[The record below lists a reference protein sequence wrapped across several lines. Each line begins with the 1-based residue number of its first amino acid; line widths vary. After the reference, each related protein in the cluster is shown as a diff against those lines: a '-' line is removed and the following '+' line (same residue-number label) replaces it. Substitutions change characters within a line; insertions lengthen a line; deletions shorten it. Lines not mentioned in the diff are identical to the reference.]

1 MSFDFPTFLVAATA
15 LTGGIWL
22 TDAVFFAPKRRRT
35 AAEAGGGSDTKNI
48 ETHPTQTAP
57 GYSEPILVEYAR
69 SFFPVILI
77 VLLLRSFVV
86 EPFRIPSGSMM
97 PTLLVGDFILVNK
110 FSYGLRWPVLNSK
123 FLALGEPERGDVVV
137 FRFPRDESVD
147 YIKRVIGL
155 PGDQVYYRDKTVY
168 VNGEPMPQVPLGDYF
183 DENGRQTGLLES
195 VETIGSREH
204 EILIN
209 PRTGDFPRSCGV
221 LAQGPVSVPEGMYFV
236 MGDNRDNSNDGRCWG
251 FVPEEN
257 LVGKAFAIWMSWDGR
272 RDGFPI
278 NLGRIGEVIH

>member
-22 TDAVFFAPKRRRT
+22 ADALFFAPKRRRLSAAAASGSLEA
-35 AAEAGGGSDTKNI
+35 AAETPAR
-48 ETHPTQTAP
+48 
-57 GYSEPILVEYAR
+57 GYKEPVLVEYAR

-77 VLLLRSFVV
+77 VLLLRSFIV

-110 FSYGLRWPVLNSK
+110 FAYGLRLPVVNSK
-123 FLALGEPERGDVVV
+123 FLDLGEPQRGDVVV

-147 YIKRVIGL
+147 YIKRVIGV
-155 PGDQVYYRDKTVY
+155 PGDQVYYRNKTIY
-168 VNGEPMPQVPLGDYF
+168 INGAPVEQIPVGDYV
-183 DENGRQTGLLES
+183 DENGRMTGL
-195 VETIGSREH
+195 VEAVEALGGKDH
-204 EILIN
+204 DILIN

-221 LAQGPVSVPEGMYFV
+221 LARGPITVPDGMYFV

-257 LVGKAFAIWMSWDGR
+257 LVGKAFVIWMSWNGS

-278 NLGRIGEVIH
+278 NFGRIGDVIH